1 MQRARD
7 EAAVPEHVTANQ
19 RPEAE
24 HDSKLSFAAS
34 GHLPPVSEMGEMA
47 MLSPS
52 DRAYGHAPAKADK
65 DGGDDLSS
73 NGRIMEREAEID
85 GQAIETASRRYN
97 IPEVDILA
105 IITHES
111 RGVATANAGA
121 RQKDHGS
128 HAASGLM
135 QVTHETWKA
144 TQASHPELRQYPFEQ
159 YRYVRHVNIL
169 VGTAALSDKRD
180 ALARLGIP
188 ADSRNIAALTTMAY
202 NAGEGIVSDAY
213 ERAVRAGA
221 AHPDVACLGA
231 EYLKPAIAKYPSVYK
246 YYLTGGG
253 KSRNPQRS
261 VQKAIDLKYTE
272 ISRYPHEVEMLIAEA
287 TEHQLTDISDDVP
300 VQNHVELAQ
309 ADDKQRDP
317 SV

>member
-7 EAAVPEHVTANQ
+7 EAAGPELVPANQ

-24 HDSKLSFAAS
+24 HDAKLSFAA
-34 GHLPPVSEMGEMA
+34 GGNLPPVSEMGQMA

-52 DRAYGHAPAKADK
+52 DRAYGQPAGAEKESNDP
-65 DGGDDLSS
+65 LSS
-73 NGRIMEREAEID
+73 NGRIMERESELD
-85 GQAIETASRRYN
+85 GKAIETASKRYN

-111 RGVATANAGA
+111 RGIATANAGSS
-121 RQKDHGS
+121 QKDHGR

-144 TQASHPELRQYPFEQ
+144 TQENHSELAQFSFEQ
-159 YRYVRHVNIL
+159 YRYVRNINIL

-180 ALARLGIP
+180 SLARLGIP
-188 ADSRNIAALTTMAY
+188 SDSKNIAALTTMAY
-202 NAGEGIVSDAY
+202 NAGEGIVSAAY
-213 ERAVRAGA
+213 ERAVKAGVE
-221 AHPDVACLGA
+221 HPDVACLRP
-231 EYLKPAIAKYPSVYK
+231 EFLKPAIAKYPSVYK

-253 KSRNPQRS
+253 KSRNPHHS
-261 VQKAIDLKYTE
+261 VQKAIDLKYNE

-287 TEHQLTDISDDVP
+287 NEHGLADTSEDVP
-300 VQNHVELAQ
+300 MQEHVELAEVETS
-309 ADDKQRDP
+309 RNP
-317 SV
+317 TV

>member
-19 RPEAE
+19 QPEAE
-24 HDSKLSFAAS
+24 HDSKLSFAAA
-34 GHLPPVSEMGEMA
+34 GPIPPVTEMGQMA

-52 DRAYGHAPAKADK
+52 ERAYGSHDE
-65 DGGDDLSS
+65 LSA
-73 NGRIMEREAEID
+73 NGQIMQHEAELD
-85 GQAIETASRRYN
+85 GKAIETASRRYN

-144 TQASHPELRQYPFEQ
+144 TQESHPELRQYPFEK
-159 YRYVRHVNIL
+159 YRYVRHINIL

-188 ADSRNIAALTTMAY
+188 ADSSNIAALTTMAY

-261 VQKAIDLKYTE
+261 VQKAIDLKYNE

-287 TEHQLTDISDDVP
+287 NKHELTDTSEDVP
-300 VQNHVELAQ
+300 MQAQVEVAE
-309 ADDKQRDP
+309 ADKSRDP
-317 SV
+317 TG